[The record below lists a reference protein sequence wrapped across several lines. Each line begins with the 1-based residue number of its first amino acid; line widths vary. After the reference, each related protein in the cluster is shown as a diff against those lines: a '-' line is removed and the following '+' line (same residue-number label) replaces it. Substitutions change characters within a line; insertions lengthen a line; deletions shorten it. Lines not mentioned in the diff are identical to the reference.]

1 MREQARR
8 HQRGEGMFGLLV
20 GLAVLFVAVTAGV
33 KIIPLHI
40 HGAEILDAMNEAANF
55 GGLKPPEKL
64 QQDILSRAEDA
75 RVPLKLQNITI
86 VRNGPY
92 IVVQVKYEETVD
104 IFGYKYV
111 YNFDKKVEK
120 LVF

>member
-1 MREQARR
+1 MREQTRR
-8 HQRGEGMFGLLV
+8 RQRGEGMFGLLI
-20 GLAVLFVAVTAGV
+20 GLAILFVAVTAGF

-64 QQDILSRAEDA
+64 QQDILSRAEDT
-75 RVPLKLQNITI
+75 RVPMKLQNITV

-92 IVVQVKYEETVD
+92 IVIQVKYQETTD
-104 IFGYKYV
+104 IFGYRYV

>member
-92 IVVQVKYEETVD
+92 IVVQVKYEETAD

>member
-1 MREQARR
+1 MRTRARR
-8 HQRGEGMFGLLV
+8 GERGEGMVGLLI
-20 GLAVLFVAVTAGV
+20 GFAVLFVVVTAGI

-40 HGAEILDAMNEAANF
+40 RGAEMLDAMNETANF
-55 GGLKPPEKL
+55 AGLKPPDRL
-64 QQDILSRAEDA
+64 QQDLFSRAEDA
-75 RVPLKLQNITI
+75 RVPVALQDISVI
-86 VRNGPY
+86 RNGPY
-92 IVVQVKYEETVD
+92 IVVQVKYQETVD

>member
-1 MREQARR
+1 MREQTRR
-8 HQRGEGMFGLLV
+8 RQRGEGMFGLLI
-20 GLAVLFVAVTAGV
+20 GLAVLFAAVTAGV
-33 KIIPLHI
+33 KIIPLHM
-40 HGAEILDAMNEAANF
+40 HGAEVLDAMNEAANF

-64 QQDILSRAEDA
+64 QQDILSRAEDS
-75 RVPLKLQNITI
+75 RVPMKLQNITV

-92 IVVQVKYEETVD
+92 IVIQVKYQETAD
-104 IFGYKYV
+104 IFGYRYV

>member
-1 MREQARR
+1 MRTRR
-8 HQRGEGMFGLLV
+8 HVRGEGMFGLLV

-40 HGAEILDAMNEAANF
+40 RGAEVLDAMNESANF
-55 GGLKPPEKL
+55 GGLKPLEKL
-64 QQDILSRAEDA
+64 QGELLMRAQELRA
-75 RVPLKLQNITI
+75 PVEPQGVTV

-92 IVVQVKYEETVD
+92 IIVQIKYQETADVLG
-104 IFGYKYV
+104 FKYV
-111 YNFDKKVEK
+111 YKFDKKIEK

>member
-1 MREQARR
+1 MRYPTQRR
-8 HQRGEGMFGLLV
+8 QRGEGMFGLLI
-20 GLAVLFVAVTAGV
+20 GLAVLFVAVTAGF
-33 KIIPLHI
+33 KIVPLHI

-55 GGLKPPEKL
+55 GGLKAPEKL
-64 QQDILSRAEDA
+64 QQDILSRAEDS
-75 RVPLKLQNITI
+75 RVAMKPQNITI

-92 IVVQVKYEETVD
+92 IVIQVKYQETTD

>member
-1 MREQARR
+1 MV
-8 HQRGEGMFGLLV
+8 GLLI
-20 GLAVLFVAVTAGV
+20 GLAVLFVVVTAGI

-40 HGAEILDAMNEAANF
+40 HGAEMLDAMNETANF

-64 QQDILSRAEDA
+64 QYELFSRAEDVQA
-75 RVPLKLQNITI
+75 PVTLQNISV

-92 IVVQVKYEETVD
+92 IVVQVKYVETVD
-104 IFGYKYV
+104 VFGYKYV

>member
-1 MREQARR
+1 MRTEARR
-8 HQRGEGMFGLLV
+8 GKRGEGMVGLLI
-20 GLAVLFVAVTAGV
+20 GLAVLFVVVTAGI

-40 HGAEILDAMNEAANF
+40 HGAEMLDAMNETANF
-55 GGLKPPEKL
+55 GGLKPPERL
-64 QQDILSRAEDA
+64 QYELFSRAEDVRA
-75 RVPLKLQNITI
+75 PVTLQNISV

-104 IFGYKYV
+104 VFGYKYV

>member
-1 MREQARR
+1 MREKARR

-20 GLAVLFVAVTAGV
+20 GLAVLFVAVTAGI
-33 KIIPLHI
+33 KIIPLHV

-55 GGLKPPEKL
+55 GGLKGPEKL
-64 QQDILSRAEDA
+64 QQDILSRAEDS

-92 IVVQVKYEETVD
+92 IVIQVKYAETAD

>member
-1 MREQARR
+1 MRTGARR
-8 HQRGEGMFGLLV
+8 GKRGEGMVGLLI
-20 GLAVLFVAVTAGV
+20 GLAVLFVVVTAGI

-40 HGAEILDAMNEAANF
+40 HGAEMLDAMNETANF

-64 QQDILSRAEDA
+64 QYELFSRAEDVQA
-75 RVPLKLQNITI
+75 PVTLQNISV

-92 IVVQVKYEETVD
+92 IVVQVKYVETVD
-104 IFGYKYV
+104 VFGYKYV